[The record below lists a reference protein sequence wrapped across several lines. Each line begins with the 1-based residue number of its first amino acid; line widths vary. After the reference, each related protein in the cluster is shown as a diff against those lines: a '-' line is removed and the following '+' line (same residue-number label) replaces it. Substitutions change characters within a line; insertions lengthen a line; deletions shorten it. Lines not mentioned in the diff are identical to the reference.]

1 MVDNVYMTQDGG
13 TRARLVQAGVDL
25 LEDGGLPA
33 VGLRAITRAAG
44 VSHGAPRRYFPTH
57 RALLAAIAEAGFAD
71 LRAELEPALSGSGP
85 AYSTG
90 ARARLLEMARLYVD
104 FARRRPDMFALIF
117 RHDLLEGAGENLREK
132 TVPVVDALARLIGG
146 QEEMHRAL
154 GFWTSVHGIAM
165 LTSTRALE
173 LFDADVD
180 ALVAAAVDSV
190 DAAT

>member
-1 MVDNVYMTQDGG
+1 MTQDVG
-13 TRARLVQAGVDL
+13 TRARLVQAGVEL

-71 LRAELEPALSGSGP
+71 LRAELEPALCGPGP
-85 AYSTG
+85 ADLAG
-90 ARARLLEMARLYVD
+90 ARARLLKMAGLYVA

-117 RHDLLEGAGENLREK
+117 RHDLLKGAGENLRDK
-132 TVPVVDALARLIGG
+132 TGPVVDALAGLIGG
-146 QEEMHRAL
+146 HAQMHRAL
-154 GFWTSVHGIAM
+154 KLWTSVHGVAM
-165 LTSTRALE
+165 LTSTRALD

-190 DAAT
+190 IAQRDS